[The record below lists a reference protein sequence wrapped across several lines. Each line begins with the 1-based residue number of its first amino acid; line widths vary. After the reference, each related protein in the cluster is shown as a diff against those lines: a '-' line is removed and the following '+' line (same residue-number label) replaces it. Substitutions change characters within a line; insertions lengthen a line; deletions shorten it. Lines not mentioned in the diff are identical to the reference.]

1 VKDDSRIAWSN
12 NNTHV
17 DDALEVDSQ
26 TEEVDSHTEEVDSH
40 TLTTPLR
47 FSATLVYAGAKAEE
61 INSVKLSDRF
71 VSHFYTKTTRSVQAV
86 LKTS

>member
-1 VKDDSRIAWSN
+1 MKDDSRIAWSN

-40 TLTTPLR
+40 TEQDFLP
-47 FSATLVYAGAKAEE
+47 AK
-61 INSVKLSDRF
+61 
-71 VSHFYTKTTRSVQAV
+71 
-86 LKTS
+86 